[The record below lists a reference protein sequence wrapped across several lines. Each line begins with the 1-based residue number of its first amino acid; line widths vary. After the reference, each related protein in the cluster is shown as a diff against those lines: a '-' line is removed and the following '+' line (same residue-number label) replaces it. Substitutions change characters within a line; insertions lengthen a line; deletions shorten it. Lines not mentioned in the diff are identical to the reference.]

1 MQRLS
6 SKLALLALAVSF
18 ASPAA
23 AEKIRDIADLSGARD
38 NQLLGYGVV
47 VGLSGT
53 GDDTSSPV
61 AAQSMQSLLTKL
73 GVKVDPKQLKLR
85 NVAAVLVTGTLPP
98 FVKAG
103 TKLDVTVASMGNAK
117 SLAGG
122 LLVQTTLKA
131 ADGKTYAVAQGNL
144 LLGGFEAKGGTGS
157 AIKSGASNTARIPE
171 GAIVEKEVLAEI
183 VQGGKVKLELR
194 SPGFG
199 TATHM
204 IEAIDAKFG
213 AGSASAPDPGGVFV
227 KVPAQFEGKLIP
239 FVAALEELEVKSV
252 HKARVVINEK
262 TGTIVASGD
271 VRLSP
276 IAVVHGALT
285 IMIREEPTASQ
296 PTPGLLGG
304 TGGTTVVVPKSTV
317 EAKDEPKAMKYLPA
331 AATLSDFATALGA
344 LALSP
349 REMGSVLQAIRTAG
363 ALEAEV
369 VIQ

>member
-1 MQRLS
+1 VQ
-6 SKLALLALAVSF
+6 KPFTLALLAALAVATGP
-18 ASPAA
+18 AS
-23 AEKIRDIADLSGARD
+23 AEKIRDLADVSGARE

-53 GDDTSSPV
+53 GDDTSAPV

-85 NVAAVLVTGTLPP
+85 NVAAVLVTATLPA
-98 FVKAG
+98 FIKAG
-103 TKLDVTVASMGNAK
+103 SKIDVTVASMGNAK
-117 SLAGG
+117 SLTGG
-122 LLVQTTLKA
+122 MLVQTTLKA

-144 LLGGFEAKGGTGS
+144 LLGGFDAKGGTGS
-157 AIKSGASNTARIPE
+157 SVKSGTTTVGRIPE
-171 GAIVEKEVLAEI
+171 GAIVEKEVAAEI
-183 VQGGKVKLELR
+183 VTGGKLKLELR
-194 SPGFG
+194 TPGFG
-199 TATHM
+199 TANKM
-204 IEAIDAKFG
+204 MEVIDAKFG
-213 AGSASAPDPGGVFV
+213 ANTASAPDPGAIVV
-227 KVPAQFEGKLIP
+227 KLPSAFEGKPIA
-239 FVAALEELEVKSV
+239 FIAALEELEVKSV

-285 IMIREEPTASQ
+285 IVIKEEPVVSQ

-304 TGGTTVVVPKSTV
+304 TGGTTVVVPKTDV
-317 EAKDEPKAMKYLPA
+317 LAKDDPKSMKYLPA
-331 AATLSDFATALGA
+331 APTLSDFASALGA

-349 REMGSVLQAIRTAG
+349 REMASVLQAIRTAG

-369 VIQ
+369 VVQ

>member
-1 MQRLS
+1 ML
-6 SKLALLALAVSF
+6 KLTRIVSLVAIAAVT
-18 ASPAA
+18 SPPAN
-23 AEKIRDIADLSGARD
+23 AEKIRDIADLSGARE

-47 VGLSGT
+47 VGLAGT
-53 GDDTSSPV
+53 GDDTSAPV

-85 NVAAVLVTGTLPP
+85 NVAAVLVTSTLPP
-98 FVKAG
+98 FVKSG

-131 ADGKTYAVAQGNL
+131 ADGKTYAVAQGSL
-144 LLGGFEAKGGTGS
+144 LLGGFDAKGGTGS
-157 AIKSGASNTARIPE
+157 SVKSGTGNSGRIPE
-171 GAIVEKEVLAEI
+171 GAIVEKEVIPEI
-183 VQGGKVKLELR
+183 LQAGKIKLELR
-194 SPGFG
+194 SPGFT

-204 IEAIDAKFG
+204 IDAIDAKFG
-213 AGSASAPDPGGVFV
+213 AGTASAPDPGAIII
-227 KVPAQFEGKLIP
+227 KVPSVYDGKLIP
-239 FVAALEELEVKSV
+239 FVAALEDLEVKSV

-285 IMIREEPTASQ
+285 IVIREEPVASQ
-296 PTPGLLGG
+296 PVPGLLGG
-304 TGGTTVVVPKSTV
+304 GAGTTVVVPKTTID
-317 EAKDEPKAMKYLPA
+317 AKDDPKTMKYLPA
-331 AATLSDFATALGA
+331 ATTLADFATALGA

-369 VIQ
+369 VVQ